1 MLPQDLDSIH
11 RGFQCASII
20 CTISF
25 FLITTLAQ
33 SFMSNKEASRKRF
46 NLWVLEICV
55 SCILVL
61 MTAFESF
68 VAARLSDPYSTGDP
82 ELVYYLFLNL
92 TWTILLLGL
101 FSCWGATG
109 HPHYGA
115 WSILLFC
122 SGGAFAIKRNR
133 EATTHLSLVLMLQIC
148 CLGLNSVLIGIGI
161 LRHVVA
167 VPKNEATVDEAQ
179 PLLRSEEPSE
189 AKEDSEEKDQEEL
202 DREKIRS
209 RPFWQY
215 MASFKIFLP
224 YMYPS
229 SHQQQAYFLGMCVCT
244 ILCRGMAFATPLCL
258 GRVVDSFNGSE
269 MPWKAIILYGSLKLV
284 NSEAGILLV
293 HDWLSVKMSIDMAT
307 SLNRHAY
314 NSMMNLS
321 AEFHDSKKSFITWS
335 IIHNGQ
341 QVIGLFND
349 TLFVLIPMLLDLI
362 VAASVL
368 TYMFGPYM
376 LYTITFTTVM
386 FYWIMLSTLKQ
397 KTTLRRSYVDAFYDA
412 DQQMSESSSNWTT
425 VNQFGQIQY
434 EIDRYRNK
442 SSAVKLLLMSYYVYD
457 LLARAL
463 RQIVPALSFIA
474 ACAIAALQIIHH
486 QHKIG
491 DFVVLITYWTQLMS
505 PLGSLAREF
514 SSIGEKLVSAEKLL
528 VLLEKSPKVCDQE
541 LAIPFIFKAGAVEFQ
556 NVTFSYDG
564 ERIVTE
570 GINFHA
576 EAGKTTAIVGP
587 SGGGKST
594 IFSLLYRSYD
604 IQEGRILID
613 GQDIKTLQMAS
624 FRKSIATVPQ
634 NPQVFNSKFKFS
646 AKEGLQGQT
655 RPDSILID
663 DETSSRLPGS
673 YL

>member
-11 RGFQCASII
+11 RGFQFASII

-55 SCILVL
+55 SCIIVL

-92 TWTILLLGL
+92 TWTILLLDL
-101 FSCWGATG
+101 FSRWGATG

-122 SGGAFAIKRNR
+122 SGGAFTIKGNR
-133 EATTHLSLVLMLQIC
+133 EATTNLSLKSILQIC

-161 LRHVVA
+161 LKHVVA
-167 VPKNEATVDEAQ
+167 VPNNEAIVDEAQ
-179 PLLRSEEPSE
+179 PLLRSEEPPE
-189 AKEDSEEKDQEEL
+189 AKEDNEEKDQEEL

-229 SHQQQAYFLGMCVCT
+229 SHQQQACVLGMCVCT
-244 ILCRGMAFATPLCL
+244 IICRGMAFATPLCL
-258 GRVVDSFNGSE
+258 GRVIDSLNGSE

-376 LYTITFTTVM
+376 LYIITLTTVM
-386 FYWIMLSTLKQ
+386 FYWIMFSTLKQ

-474 ACAIAALQIIHH
+474 ACALAALQIIHH

-564 ERIVTE
+564 ERVVTE
-570 GINFHA
+570 GISFYA

-604 IQEGRILID
+604 IQEGSILID

-624 FRKSIATVPQ
+624 FRKHVATVPQ
-634 NPQVFNSKFKFS
+634 NPQVFNSKF
-646 AKEGLQGQT
+646 
-655 RPDSILID
+655 
-663 DETSSRLPGS
+663 
-673 YL
+673 